1 MLEKIFNIA
10 SSYLLLSF
18 GFIFHILPK
27 SMKIA
32 MGNGLGDF
40 MMILGNKRKAVT
52 LDNIQNAFPE
62 KDSNWHKKV
71 CRESYRNLGITF
83 CELFSLY
90 LLSEEKLR
98 EKFKYENLELIEEVY
113 SRGKG
118 VLFLS
123 GHYCNW
129 EYLAYSVG
137 LFTNIPVLII
147 VKPQRNKVLDEK
159 INKSRTKAG
168 NRVISM
174 YKAARDIITELR
186 EGNAVALLADQSA
199 TMDKDVFVDFFGRQ
213 AATYEAPANLA
224 LRFKVPIVMGFSYRQ
239 KDGTYKARVVE
250 IKHDDL
256 KSNKEGIKE
265 LTRRHVKMLE
275 EEIRLHPG
283 LWVWQHKRWK
293 HAPPEE
299 QASDA

>member
-27 SMKIA
+27 RMKIA

-40 MMILGNKRKAVT
+40 MMTLGSKRKAVT

-62 KDSNWHKKV
+62 KDPDWHKKV

-90 LLSEEKLR
+90 LLTEDKLK

-123 GHYCNW
+123 GHFCNW

-137 LFTNIPVLII
+137 LFTNIPVLIQAI
-147 VKPQRNKVLDEK
+147 TNIPSYLEGEDIKYPYIKK
-159 INKSRTKAG
+159 I
-168 NRVISM
+168 I
-174 YKAARDIITELR
+174 YK
-186 EGNAVALLADQSA
+186 
-199 TMDKDVFVDFFGRQ
+199 K
-213 AATYEAPANLA
+213 
-224 LRFKVPIVMGFSYRQ
+224 
-239 KDGTYKARVVE
+239 
-250 IKHDDL
+250 
-256 KSNKEGIKE
+256 
-265 LTRRHVKMLE
+265 
-275 EEIRLHPG
+275 
-283 LWVWQHKRWK
+283 
-293 HAPPEE
+293 
-299 QASDA
+299 

>member
-1 MLEKIFNIA
+1 
-10 SSYLLLSF
+10 
-18 GFIFHILPK
+18 
-27 SMKIA
+27 MKIA

-40 MMILGNKRKAVT
+40 MMTLGSKRKAVT

-62 KDSNWHKKV
+62 KDPDWHKKV

-90 LLSEEKLR
+90 LLTEDKLK

-123 GHYCNW
+123 GHFCNW

-147 VKPQRNKVLDEK
+147 VKPQRNKVLDAK
-159 INKSRTKAG
+159 INKARTKAG

-224 LRFKVPIVMGFSYRQ
+224 LRFKVPIVMGFNYRQ
-239 KDGTYKARVVE
+239 KDGTYTAKVVE

-256 KSNKEGIKE
+256 ESNKEGIKE

-283 LWVWQHKRWK
+283 FWVWQHKRWK

-299 QASDA
+299 QTSNA